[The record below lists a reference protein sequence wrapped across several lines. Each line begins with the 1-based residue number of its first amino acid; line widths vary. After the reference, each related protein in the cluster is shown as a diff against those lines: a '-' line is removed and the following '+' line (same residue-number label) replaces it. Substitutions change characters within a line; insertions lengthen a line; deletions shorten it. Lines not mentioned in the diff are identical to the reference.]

1 MGSKNYRLAKLD
13 DLEILKLFI
22 ELREIFET
30 DLKEVTVSL
39 GLVGG
44 IKCNL
49 EEIQIHSGRF
59 SFETV
64 SATFPIKGN
73 QTCSVS
79 LQRNMT
85 DNGIFFPV
93 MLTFSTPPNF
103 NSSFP
108 ENTEYFRKSSNLFN
122 SIVDV
127 DDKGS
132 VKNGGAGFTRAI
144 QSLTAQH
151 QQMLENL
158 DQKLR
163 DLEDKRSEM
172 ISALEAEK
180 VKEIEKI
187 NEEKAAVAEERRLLQ
202 LDSPRAER
210 RKILSD
216 FTESAGHLAS
226 DVALG
231 KSFIILRMAIFLA
244 AMATGV
250 IFALL
255 AFSSIFSISGGY
267 LSFLGLSLSVEAG
280 ENVSQDF
287 TLFTFL
293 ALKSVISTGI
303 SIGSFM
309 LGINWIRSFQTEELN
324 NARSVS
330 RFKRDLIRASW
341 VIETV
346 QEIRE
351 ENGNTAIPDIWLDRA
366 TNGMFDN
373 YGPEINQD
381 GNDALKT
388 LLSNSSKLSVGPNGI
403 TAEMGSKGAK
413 NLAEEL

>member
-1 MGSKNYRLAKLD
+1 MVDRIYRLAKLD
-13 DLEILKLFI
+13 DFELLKIFS
-22 ELREIFET
+22 ELNEIFESEANHLNISYGLAT
-30 DLKEVTVSL
+30 GIEV
-39 GLVGG
+39 
-44 IKCNL
+44 NL
-49 EEIQIHSGRF
+49 DDIQIYSGCF
-59 SFETV
+59 SIDAISKKF
-64 SATFPIKGN
+64 IINGN
-73 QTCSVS
+73 QQFNVYAN
-79 LQRNMT
+79 RNLT
-85 DNGIFFPV
+85 ENSIFYPV
-93 MLTFSTPPNF
+93 MLKFSTPSNF
-103 NSSFP
+103 NLSLP
-108 ENTEYFRKSSNLFN
+108 ENADYFRKASNFAN
-122 SIVDV
+122 SLVVV
-127 DDKGS
+127 DDQAS
-132 VKNGGAGFTRAI
+132 IRDSGAEFTRAI

-151 QQMLENL
+151 QQMLTNL
-158 DQKLR
+158 DHQLR
-163 DLEDKRSEM
+163 DLEDKRSDM
-172 ISALEAEK
+172 ISALEAERAT
-180 VKEIEKI
+180 EIEKI
-187 NEEKAAVAEERRLLQ
+187 NAEKAAIAEERRLLQ

-216 FTESAGHLAS
+216 FTESAGNLAS

-231 KSFIILRMAIFLA
+231 KSFIALRMAIFLA
-244 AMATGV
+244 AMTSGV

-255 AFSSIFSISGGY
+255 AFSSIFSISGGD
-267 LSFLGLSLSVEAG
+267 LSFLGLSLTVQAG

-341 VIETV
+341 IIETV

-373 YGPEINQD
+373 YGSDINQD

-388 LLSNSSKLSVGPNGI
+388 LLSNSSKLKVGPDGI

>member
-1 MGSKNYRLAKLD
+1 MFVVCCKNY
-13 DLEILKLFI
+13 E
-22 ELREIFET
+22 
-30 DLKEVTVSL
+30 
-39 GLVGG
+39 
-44 IKCNL
+44 
-49 EEIQIHSGRF
+49 
-59 SFETV
+59 
-64 SATFPIKGN
+64 
-73 QTCSVS
+73 
-79 LQRNMT
+79 
-85 DNGIFFPV
+85 
-93 MLTFSTPPNF
+93 
-103 NSSFP
+103 
-108 ENTEYFRKSSNLFN
+108 
-122 SIVDV
+122 
-127 DDKGS
+127 
-132 VKNGGAGFTRAI
+132 
-144 QSLTAQH
+144 
-151 QQMLENL
+151 
-158 DQKLR
+158 
-163 DLEDKRSEM
+163 
-172 ISALEAEK
+172 
-180 VKEIEKI
+180 
-187 NEEKAAVAEERRLLQ
+187 
-202 LDSPRAER
+202 
-210 RKILSD
+210 
-216 FTESAGHLAS
+216 
-226 DVALG
+226 
-231 KSFIILRMAIFLA
+231 
-244 AMATGV
+244 
-250 IFALL
+250 
-255 AFSSIFSISGGY
+255 GGY